1 MENLKD
7 IEKTINIILNIENK
21 NIINKDEYK
30 FFIIYYK
37 IIFNKML
44 DETLLLINNIENEIG
59 EFSNI
64 SKLEFINITND
75 EYKTEIGNE
84 NSDDDSC
91 DDSGDNLDENSLLK
105 QYYKNIIK
113 EELKKNEESI
123 INKDEFYEILKDSK
137 LCDKF

>member
-21 NIINKDEYK
+21 NVINKDEYK
-30 FFIIYYK
+30 FFIIYSK